1 MMRGFR
7 TTTLCMDINFLILSA
22 ALGAAAAA
30 LAAWLVHSRAQ
41 TAHALALATQQASA
55 QQQIGVLNER
65 LQQQALA
72 HQALRE
78 QLEHWQQQASAWRD
92 QLDARSDEAAR
103 LGERAQRA
111 DALQSQ
117 CEQAQSQVQTLSAQL
132 AQVRTA
138 AQAEQRHLAQQL
150 ALLADAR
157 SQLGDQFKVL
167 ANDILEEKS
176 RRFAEQNQTSLGALL
191 DPLRT
196 RLSEFQ
202 AKVEHAYDVEGKER
216 SALAEQVRQLASLNQ
231 NLSHDAQAL
240 TRALKGQAKVQGDW
254 GELILE
260 RVLEAA
266 GLQKDVSYKVQESQT
281 RADGSRVRP
290 DVVLQLPG
298 ERCLVIDAKVS
309 LTAFE
314 RHASAESEADRASA
328 LKAHLQSVRAH
339 VDELA
344 AKSYQ
349 SLYGVQ
355 GIDFVVAFIPIE
367 GAFSLAVGADAEL
380 FMQAWQRNVL
390 LTSPSTLLFVVRTVA
405 HLWRQEAQ
413 NRNALAIAE
422 RGRELYDKFVG
433 FVTDLQTLGSR
444 LQLTQQAFDAAQKK
458 LSDGRGNLVRQAEML
473 RDLGVKPS
481 KALPAALASAA
492 REAEDEAPNPATTP
506 VQSAQTAPDYVAT
519 EGAALALTGSAAASP
534 TAP

>member
-1 MMRGFR
+1 
-7 TTTLCMDINFLILSA
+7 MDSNPLILWA
-22 ALGAAAAA
+22 ALSAVGAA

-41 TAHALALATQQASA
+41 AAHALALAAQQADA

-65 LQQQALA
+65 LQQQA
-72 HQALRE
+72 QALLALRA
-78 QLEHWQQQASAWRD
+78 QLEQVQQQAGLWRD

-111 DALQSQ
+111 DALQAQ
-117 CEQAQSQVQTLSAQL
+117 LDQTQAQAQALGTEL

-150 ALLADAR
+150 TLLADAR
-157 SQLGDQFKVL
+157 SQLGDQFKAL

-216 SALAEQVRQLASLNQ
+216 SALAEQLRQLASLNQ
-231 NLSHDAQAL
+231 SLSHDAQSL

-266 GLQKDVSYKVQESQT
+266 GLQKGVSYKAQDTQT
-281 RADGSRVRP
+281 RADGSRARP

-309 LTAFE
+309 LTAYE
-314 RHASAESEADRASA
+314 RHASAESEAERSAA

-344 AKSYQ
+344 GKTYQ
-349 SLYGVQ
+349 TLYGVQ
-355 GIDFVVAFIPIE
+355 GIDFVIAFIPIE

-405 HLWRQEAQ
+405 HLWRQESQ

-422 RGRELYDKFVG
+422 RGRELYDKFAG
-433 FVTDLQTLGSR
+433 FVADLETLGSR
-444 LQLTQQAFDAAQKK
+444 LHSTQQAFDAAHKK
-458 LSDGRGNLVRQAEML
+458 LIGGRGNLVRQAEML
-473 RDLGVKPS
+473 RELGVKPN
-481 KALPAALASAA
+481 KTLPTALSSAA
-492 REAEDEAPNPATTP
+492 SEADDDRQNQPDTP
-506 VQSAQTAPDYVAT
+506 VQTA
-519 EGAALALTGSAAASP
+519 
-534 TAP
+534 